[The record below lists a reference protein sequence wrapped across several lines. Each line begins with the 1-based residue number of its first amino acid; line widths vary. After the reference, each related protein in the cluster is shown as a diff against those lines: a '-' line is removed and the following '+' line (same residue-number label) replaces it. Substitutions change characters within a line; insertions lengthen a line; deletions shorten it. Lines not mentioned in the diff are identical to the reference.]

1 MKRDYETGTKQKVIF
16 FTGVEV
22 EKTPAYGMKT
32 LFVTGTQP
40 CDVIQ
45 KHYDEEQCEHIF
57 FGANHS
63 YDPPKDSIEEYGE
76 WEHMIK
82 YFLKQGILCTLD
94 VPYSQ
99 LEEIHDDGYDEYN
112 NFIAQL
118 RISIPYVSSYNY
130 NTMVKIDDKDFDATN
145 PGVWTHNLHK
155 LMDRTVFTPWSDYS
169 KDEVV

>member
-1 MKRDYETGTKQKVIF
+1 MNRDGHEAVKFFYGT
-16 FTGVEV
+16 EV
-22 EKTPAYGMKT
+22 EHTPAYGKQT
-32 LFVTGTQP
+32 LFVVGVQP
-40 CDVIQ
+40 VEDIE
-45 KHYDEEQCEHIF
+45 KAYKDCEHIF

-76 WEHMIK
+76 WEYMIK

>member
-1 MKRDYETGTKQKVIF
+1 MNRDGHEAVKFFYGT
-16 FTGVEV
+16 EV
-22 EKTPAYGMKT
+22 EHTPAFGKRT
-32 LFVTGTQP
+32 LFVVGVQP
-40 CDVIQ
+40 VEDIE
-45 KHYDEEQCEHIF
+45 KAYKDCEHIF

-118 RISIPYVSSYNY
+118 RISIPYVNLYNY

-145 PGVWTHNLHK
+145 PGVWTHSLHK

>member
-1 MKRDYETGTKQKVIF
+1 MERPDHEDVKWFLGK
-16 FTGVEV
+16 EV
-22 EKTPAYGMKT
+22 EHTPAFGMKT
-32 LFVTGTQP
+32 LFVVGIQ
-40 CDVIQ
+40 DVVGIKEEYE
-45 KHYDEEQCEHIF
+45 KHECEHIF

-63 YDPPKDSIEEYGE
+63 YDPDKDSIEEYGE

-99 LEEIHDDGYDEYN
+99 LEEIHEDGYDEYN

-118 RISIPYVSSYNY
+118 RISIPYVSLYNY

-145 PGVWTHNLHK
+145 PGVWTHSLHK
-155 LMDRTVFTPWSDYS
+155 LMDRDVFTPWSAY
-169 KDEVV
+169 KDDAVL

>member
-1 MKRDYETGTKQKVIF
+1 MNRDGHEAVKFFYGT
-16 FTGVEV
+16 EV
-22 EKTPAYGMKT
+22 EHTPAFGKRT
-32 LFVTGTQP
+32 LFVVGVQP
-40 CDVIQ
+40 VEDI
-45 KHYDEEQCEHIF
+45 EQAYKDCEHIF

-76 WEHMIK
+76 WEHMIT

-99 LEEIHDDGYDEYN
+99 LEEIHEDGYDEYN

-118 RISIPYVSSYNY
+118 RISIPYVSLYNY

-145 PGVWTHNLHK
+145 PGVWTHSLHK

>member
-1 MKRDYETGTKQKVIF
+1 
-16 FTGVEV
+16 
-22 EKTPAYGMKT
+22 
-32 LFVTGTQP
+32 
-40 CDVIQ
+40 
-45 KHYDEEQCEHIF
+45 
-57 FGANHS
+57 
-63 YDPPKDSIEEYGE
+63 
-76 WEHMIK
+76 MIK

-99 LEEIHDDGYDEYN
+99 LEEIHEDGYDEYN

-118 RISIPYVSSYNY
+118 RISIPYVSLYNY

-145 PGVWTHNLHK
+145 PGVWTHSLHK

>member
-1 MKRDYETGTKQKVIF
+1 MNRDGHEAVKFFYGT
-16 FTGVEV
+16 EV
-22 EKTPAYGMKT
+22 EHTPAFGKRT
-32 LFVTGTQP
+32 LFVVGVQP
-40 CDVIQ
+40 VEDIE
-45 KHYDEEQCEHIF
+45 KAYKDCEHIF

-99 LEEIHDDGYDEYN
+99 LEEIHEDGYDEYN

-118 RISIPYVSSYNY
+118 RISIPYVNLYNY

-145 PGVWTHNLHK
+145 PGVWTHSLHK
-155 LMDRTVFTPWSDYS
+155 LMDRDVFTPWSDYS

>member
-1 MKRDYETGTKQKVIF
+1 MNRDGHEAVKFFYGT
-16 FTGVEV
+16 EV
-22 EKTPAYGMKT
+22 EHTPAYGKQT
-32 LFVTGTQP
+32 LFVVGVQP
-40 CDVIQ
+40 VEDIE
-45 KHYDEEQCEHIF
+45 KAYKDCEHIF

-76 WEHMIK
+76 WEYMIK

-118 RISIPYVSSYNY
+118 RISIPYVSSNNY

>member
-1 MKRDYETGTKQKVIF
+1 MNRDGHEAVKFFYGT
-16 FTGVEV
+16 EV
-22 EKTPAYGMKT
+22 EHTPAFGKRT
-32 LFVTGTQP
+32 LFVVGVQP
-40 CDVIQ
+40 VEDIE
-45 KHYDEEQCEHIF
+45 KAYKDCEHIF

-99 LEEIHDDGYDEYN
+99 LDEIHEDGYDEYN

-118 RISIPYVSSYNY
+118 RISIPYVSLYNY
-130 NTMVKIDDKDFDATN
+130 NTMIKIDDKDFDATN
-145 PGVWTHNLHK
+145 PGVWTHSLHK

>member
-1 MKRDYETGTKQKVIF
+1 MNRDGHEAVKFFYGT
-16 FTGVEV
+16 EV
-22 EKTPAYGMKT
+22 EHTPAFGKRT
-32 LFVTGTQP
+32 LFVVGVQSVE
-40 CDVIQ
+40 DI
-45 KHYDEEQCEHIF
+45 EQAYKDCEHIF

-99 LEEIHDDGYDEYN
+99 LDEIHEDGYDEYN

-118 RISIPYVSSYNY
+118 RISIPYVSLYNY

-145 PGVWTHNLHK
+145 PGVWTHSLHK
-155 LMDRTVFTPWSDYS
+155 LMDRDVFTPWSAY
-169 KDEVV
+169 KDDAVL

>member
-1 MKRDYETGTKQKVIF
+1 MNRDGHEAVKFFYGT
-16 FTGVEV
+16 EV
-22 EKTPAYGMKT
+22 EHTPAFGKRT
-32 LFVTGTQP
+32 LFVVGVQP
-40 CDVIQ
+40 VEDIE
-45 KHYDEEQCEHIF
+45 KAYKDCEHIF

-99 LEEIHDDGYDEYN
+99 LEEIHEDGYDEYN

-118 RISIPYVSSYNY
+118 RISIPYVSLYNY

-145 PGVWTHNLHK
+145 PGVWTHSLHK

>member
-1 MKRDYETGTKQKVIF
+1 MNRDGHEAVKFFYGT
-16 FTGVEV
+16 EV
-22 EKTPAYGMKT
+22 EHTPAFGKRT
-32 LFVTGTQP
+32 LFVVGVQP
-40 CDVIQ
+40 VEDIE
-45 KHYDEEQCEHIF
+45 KAYKDCEHIF

-118 RISIPYVSSYNY
+118 RISIPYVNLYNY
-130 NTMVKIDDKDFDATN
+130 NTMVKIDDNDFDATN
-145 PGVWTHNLHK
+145 PGVWTHSLHK

>member
-1 MKRDYETGTKQKVIF
+1 MNRDGHEAVKFFYGT
-16 FTGVEV
+16 EV
-22 EKTPAYGMKT
+22 EHTPAFGKRT
-32 LFVTGTQP
+32 LFVVGVQP
-40 CDVIQ
+40 VEDIE
-45 KHYDEEQCEHIF
+45 KAYKDCEHIF

-99 LEEIHDDGYDEYN
+99 LDEIHEDGYDEYN

-118 RISIPYVSSYNY
+118 RISIPYVSLYNY

-145 PGVWTHNLHK
+145 PGVWTHSLHK
-155 LMDRTVFTPWSDYS
+155 LMDRDVFTPWSDYS

>member
-1 MKRDYETGTKQKVIF
+1 MNRDGHEAVKFFYGT
-16 FTGVEV
+16 EV
-22 EKTPAYGMKT
+22 EHTPAFGKRT
-32 LFVTGTQP
+32 LFVVGVQP
-40 CDVIQ
+40 VEDIE
-45 KHYDEEQCEHIF
+45 KAYKDCEHIF

-99 LEEIHDDGYDEYN
+99 LDEIHEDGYDEYN

-118 RISIPYVSSYNY
+118 RISIPYVNLYNY

-145 PGVWTHNLHK
+145 PGVWTHSLHK
-155 LMDRTVFTPWSDYS
+155 LMDRDVFTPWSDYS

>member
-1 MKRDYETGTKQKVIF
+1 MNRDGHEAVKFFYGT
-16 FTGVEV
+16 EV
-22 EKTPAYGMKT
+22 EHTPAYGKQT
-32 LFVTGTQP
+32 LFVVGVQP
-40 CDVIQ
+40 VEDIE
-45 KHYDEEQCEHIF
+45 KAYKDCEHIF

-76 WEHMIK
+76 WEYMIK

-118 RISIPYVSSYNY
+118 RISIPYVNLYNY
-130 NTMVKIDDKDFDATN
+130 NTMVKIDDNDFDATN
-145 PGVWTHNLHK
+145 PGVWTHSLHK

>member
-1 MKRDYETGTKQKVIF
+1 MNRDGHEAVKFFYGT
-16 FTGVEV
+16 EV
-22 EKTPAYGMKT
+22 EHTPAFGKRT
-32 LFVTGTQP
+32 LFVVGVQP
-40 CDVIQ
+40 VEDIE
-45 KHYDEEQCEHIF
+45 KAYKDCEHIF

-99 LEEIHDDGYDEYN
+99 LDEIHEDGYDEYN

-118 RISIPYVSSYNY
+118 RISIPYVNLYNY

-145 PGVWTHNLHK
+145 PGVWTHSLHK

>member
-1 MKRDYETGTKQKVIF
+1 MKRDGHEDVKFFYGT
-16 FTGVEV
+16 EV
-22 EKTPAYGMKT
+22 EHTPAYGKRT
-32 LFVTGTQP
+32 LFVVGVQP
-40 CDVIQ
+40 VEDIAQ
-45 KHYDEEQCEHIF
+45 ALKDCEHIF

-63 YDPPKDSIEEYGE
+63 YEPENWDPQDYDYDDWS
-76 WEHMIK
+76 HMIK
-82 YFLKQGILCTLD
+82 HFLKQGILCTLD

-99 LEEIHDDGYDEYN
+99 LEEIHEDGYDEYN

-118 RISIPYVSSYNY
+118 RISIPYVSLYNY

-145 PGVWTHNLHK
+145 PGVWTHSLHK

>member
-1 MKRDYETGTKQKVIF
+1 MNRDGHEAVKFFYGT
-16 FTGVEV
+16 EV
-22 EKTPAYGMKT
+22 EHTPAFGKRT
-32 LFVTGTQP
+32 LFVVGVQP
-40 CDVIQ
+40 VEDIE
-45 KHYDEEQCEHIF
+45 KAYKDCEHIF

-99 LEEIHDDGYDEYN
+99 LEEIHEDGYDEYN

-118 RISIPYVSSYNY
+118 RISIPYVSLYNY

-145 PGVWTHNLHK
+145 PGVWTHSLHK
-155 LMDRTVFTPWSDYS
+155 LMDRDVFTPWSDYS

>member
-1 MKRDYETGTKQKVIF
+1 MNRDGHEAVKFFYGT
-16 FTGVEV
+16 EV
-22 EKTPAYGMKT
+22 EHTPAFGKRT
-32 LFVTGTQP
+32 LFVVGVQP
-40 CDVIQ
+40 VEDIE
-45 KHYDEEQCEHIF
+45 KAYKDCEHIF

-130 NTMVKIDDKDFDATN
+130 NTMVKIDDNDFDATN
-145 PGVWTHNLHK
+145 PGVWCHSLHK

>member
-1 MKRDYETGTKQKVIF
+1 MNRDGHEAVKFFYGT
-16 FTGVEV
+16 EV
-22 EKTPAYGMKT
+22 EHTPAFGKRT
-32 LFVTGTQP
+32 LFVVGVQP
-40 CDVIQ
+40 VEDIE
-45 KHYDEEQCEHIF
+45 KAYKDCEHIF

-99 LEEIHDDGYDEYN
+99 LEEIHEDGYDEYN

-118 RISIPYVSSYNY
+118 RISIPYVSLYNY

-145 PGVWTHNLHK
+145 PGVWTHSLHK
-155 LMDRTVFTPWSDYS
+155 LMDRDVFTPWSAY
-169 KDEVV
+169 KDDAVL

>member
-1 MKRDYETGTKQKVIF
+1 MNRDGHEAVKFFYGT
-16 FTGVEV
+16 EV
-22 EKTPAYGMKT
+22 EHTPAYGKQT
-32 LFVTGTQP
+32 LFVVGVQP
-40 CDVIQ
+40 VEDIE
-45 KHYDEEQCEHIF
+45 KAYKDCEHIF

>member
-1 MKRDYETGTKQKVIF
+1 MNRDGHEAVKFFYGT
-16 FTGVEV
+16 EV
-22 EKTPAYGMKT
+22 EHTPAYGKQT
-32 LFVTGTQP
+32 LFVVGVQP
-40 CDVIQ
+40 VEDIE
-45 KHYDEEQCEHIF
+45 KAYKDCEHIF

-130 NTMVKIDDKDFDATN
+130 NTMVKIDDNDFDATN
-145 PGVWTHNLHK
+145 PGVWCHSLHK